1 MCFGSKKNLYDGDDL
16 PPRPAPGQAP
26 QQPTYAPEPKASASS
41 SHQAQPQQH
50 QHQQQYN
57 QPPPPSPLSAV
68 QPPASWNSNNLYSQT
83 QATPHTMP
91 VELPDS
97 VHNPNAPAELPAND
111 YAPPPGPPPSHT
123 RPAVES
129 YAPPPGPPPSHGTGN
144 DYAPP
149 LGPPPPHSHGAGDD
163 FAPPPGPPPSHGA
176 SNDYAPPPGP
186 PLPRNDYASIPPPSA
201 PPIPAASKPQETKHD
216 WESVVPDTSLFPPP
230 PAFFAAY
237 DSSHATNATEA
248 EAEAG
253 EAWCRQH
260 PLSPPIDL
268 DHHSLE
274 AQNNHNPRLMVP
286 DVFKGTL
293 QFKEHGIWAGQTD
306 RNATD
311 SCIIGYPPLY
321 TVKTHS
327 PFTSPTPEKTIYY
340 EVAITSA
347 ANPHEIC
354 LSLGFT
360 ALPYP
365 SFRQPGWHRGSLA
378 VHGDDGHKFINDR
391 WGGKDFTGPFR
402 VGERYGIGM
411 TFTAVAG
418 RIETEIF
425 FTRNGLQAGRWN
437 LHEEGDSTD
446 LPVTGLEGYHDLSCA
461 VGTYGGVGFEVIF
474 RPETWLF
481 LPEGYYP
488 GKRG

>member
-1 MCFGSKKNLYDGDDL
+1 MCFGSKKNLYEGDDL

-26 QQPTYAPEPKASASS
+26 QQPTYAPEPKASVPSS
-41 SHQAQPQQH
+41 SYQTQP
-50 QHQQQYN
+50 HQQQYN

-68 QPPASWNSNNLYSQT
+68 QPPPSWNTNNPYNQT
-83 QATPHTMP
+83 PATAHAMP
-91 VELPDS
+91 VELPNT
-97 VHNPNAPAELPAND
+97 VHNPNAPAELPASD

-123 RPAVES
+123 RPAVDE
-129 YAPPPGPPPSHGTGN
+129 
-144 DYAPP
+144 
-149 LGPPPPHSHGAGDD
+149 

-176 SNDYAPPPGP
+176 RNDYAPPPGPPPSQSHGDAPPPGPPPSHGVSNDYAPPPGP
-186 PLPRNDYASIPPPSA
+186 PPAHSDYTAIPPPGP
-201 PPIPAASKPQETKHD
+201 PPIPSSSKPQDSKHD

-230 PAFFAAY
+230 PAFF
-237 DSSHATNATEA
+237 SGHEFSPATNATEA

-268 DHHSLE
+268 DHHALE
-274 AQNNHNPRLMVP
+274 VQNRHNPRLMIP
-286 DVFKGTL
+286 DGFRGTL
-293 QFKEHGIWAGQTD
+293 RFKEPGTWAGQTD
-306 RNATD
+306 QHATD

-327 PFTSPTPEKTIYY
+327 PFTSSPKKTIYY
-340 EVAITSA
+340 EVSITSA
-347 ANPHEIC
+347 AKPHEIC
-354 LSLGFT
+354 LSLGFA

-391 WGGKDFTGPFR
+391 WGGKDFTAPFR

-411 TFTAVAG
+411 TFTLVGG

-425 FTRNGLQAGRWN
+425 FTRNGMQAGRWN
-437 LHEEGDSTD
+437 LHEEGDSEED

-461 VGTYGGVGFEVIF
+461 IGTYGGVGFEAVF
-474 RPETWLF
+474 EPGRWMF
-481 LPEGYYP
+481 VPEGYYP

>member
-1 MCFGSKKNLYDGDDL
+1 MCFGSKKNNLYEGDNL
-16 PPRPAPGQAP
+16 PPRPAAGQAP
-26 QQPTYAPEPKASASS
+26 QQPTYTPEPKASVPSS
-41 SHQAQPQQH
+41 YQTQPQ
-50 QHQQQYN
+50 QQQYN

-68 QPPASWNSNNLYSQT
+68 QPPASWNSNNPSNQPA
-83 QATPHTMP
+83 ATAHTMP
-91 VELPDS
+91 VELPNS
-97 VHNPNAPAELPAND
+97 VHTPNAPAELPAND

-123 RPAVES
+123 RPAVDE
-129 YAPPPGPPPSHGTGN
+129 YAPPS
-144 DYAPP
+144 
-149 LGPPPPHSHGAGDD
+149 
-163 FAPPPGPPPSHGA
+163 GPPPSHGA
-176 SNDYAPPPGP
+176 TNDYAPPPGP
-186 PLPRNDYASIPPPSA
+186 PPAHNDYAAIPPPGA
-201 PPIPAASKPQETKHD
+201 PPIPTSTKPQDPKHD

-230 PAFFAAY
+230 PAFFSGHDY
-237 DSSHATNATEA
+237 SPATNATEV

-260 PLSPPIDL
+260 PLSAPIDL

-274 AQNNHNPRLMVP
+274 AQNSHNPRLMIP
-286 DVFKGTL
+286 DGFKGTL
-293 QFKEHGIWAGQTD
+293 KFKEPGLWAGQTD

-311 SCIIGYPPLY
+311 I
-321 TVKTHS
+321 KTHS
-327 PFTSPTPEKTIYY
+327 PFTSSTPKKTIYY
-340 EVAITSA
+340 EVSITSA
-347 ANPHEIC
+347 YNSHEIC

-391 WGGKDFTGPFR
+391 WGGKDFTAPFR

-411 TFTAVAG
+411 TFTLVGG

-437 LHEEGDSTD
+437 LHEEGDLEQD

-461 VGTYGGVGFEVIF
+461 VGTYGAVGFEVVF
-474 RPETWLF
+474 QPGRWMYV
-481 LPEGYYP
+481 PEGYFP